1 MSNTSGEQ
9 PVTRPAASQALPRDV
24 RRTDAARTDIQTV
37 VKKGIMTGYTDSTG
51 RSRGVFGASDP
62 LTYGQIAKIAVIVG
76 NMDPIS
82 SGPLKN
88 RTAKGD
94 WSESF
99 VRAAEK
105 QELPAFKTV
114 VNVNAAPSKKVVI
127 ETLLKASGIAYG
139 SDKNAALEK
148 AKQLGITSDINKRAL
163 TRRETAIILS
173 KILSITA
180 DKPSQ
185 SR

>member
-1 MSNTSGEQ
+1 
-9 PVTRPAASQALPRDV
+9 
-24 RRTDAARTDIQTV
+24 
-37 VKKGIMTGYTDSTG
+37 MTGYADENGQSKG
-51 RSRGVFGASDP
+51 IFGSSDP
-62 LTYGQIAKIAVIVG
+62 LTYGQIAKIAVLVG
-76 NMDPIS
+76 GIEQLD

-94 WSESF
+94 WSEPY

-105 QELPAFKTV
+105 QKLPAFTTI
-114 VNVNAAPSKKVVI
+114 VNVGAAPSKKVVV
-127 ETLLKASGIAYG
+127 ETLLKVSGITYG
-139 SDKNAALEK
+139 SDENAALEK

-180 DKPSQ
+180 DKPSR
-185 SR
+185 SE